1 MKRKIN
7 FFTSSVGQKIIMSL
21 TGLFLCSFLVIHFIG
36 NLSLFKS
43 DDGQSF
49 NNYSHF
55 MSTNPIIRTIEIG
68 LFAGFLYHILQG
80 LILWR
85 KNKNARPQN
94 YDVYELEQNTT
105 LTNRIAVLSGVVIL
119 LFLII
124 HLKTFFVPTRFY
136 GEENV
141 FLNVVESFKNPFY
154 SLFYIVALILL
165 AFHLKHGFQS
175 AFQTLGL
182 RTKKYIFLIEL
193 ISSIFWLVI
202 PIGFA
207 TMPIY
212 FYFFY

>member
-7 FFTSSVGQKIIMSL
+7 FFTSSVGQKIIMSF
-21 TGLFLCSFLVIHFIG
+21 TGLFLCSFLAIHFIG

-49 NNYSHF
+49 NSYSHF

-182 RTKKYIFLIEL
+182 RTKKYIFMIEL